1 MEVRVRPHHGA
12 EIGRTLSALLTAL
25 WVMIGSK
32 LLRYPR
38 RYPRRQRRER
48 RDSSD
53 WETAAG
59 PDR

>member
-1 MEVRVRPHHGA
+1 MWTWEWIV
-12 EIGRTLSALLTAL
+12 IGLSVWVGLSALLTAL